1 VQANIIA
8 NFTAHDMLYTH
19 MILAICATE
28 GLTQIPSTID
38 IQHWTCPWPL
48 SSAMLQG
55 KMVVSLAEL
64 KRHTKMEG
72 KKKLQH
78 GSSPDGRLDLEM
90 SWNSYLGL
98 DDD

>member
-1 VQANIIA
+1 
-8 NFTAHDMLYTH
+8 
-19 MILAICATE
+19 
-28 GLTQIPSTID
+28 
-38 IQHWTCPWPL
+38 
-48 SSAMLQG
+48 MLQG